1 VRSHRW
7 LALGAAVLL
16 LLALMTLL
24 PPLQDLTT
32 TELPEI
38 AKPPSHP
45 FAPPALPGVM
55 WVEPGL

>member
-1 VRSHRW
+1 
-7 LALGAAVLL
+7 
-16 LLALMTLL
+16 MTLWR
-24 PPLQDLTT
+24 PLQDLTT

-38 AKPPSHP
+38 AKPPAHP